1 MIKNANPH
9 TIAIVD
15 GNGTVVRTFEKSD
28 TLIRVAV
35 KTTVVGSLEDIPVST
50 TEYGT
55 IMMSTDDGK
64 TFVPFVPEMDT
75 TYIVSGLVLSA
86 NARLGE
92 NAWRCFVA
100 PDSGSSVRN
109 AEGQIVGVKGFVI

>member
-1 MIKNANPH
+1 
-9 TIAIVD
+9 
-15 GNGTVVRTFEKSD
+15 
-28 TLIRVAV
+28 
-35 KTTVVGSLEDIPVST
+35 
-50 TEYGT
+50 
-55 IMMSTDDGK
+55 MMSTDDGK
-64 TFVPFVPEMDT
+64 TFVPFAPEPDT
-75 TYIVSGLVLSA
+75 TYIVSNLVLSA